1 MNSKTLIAALLGGLT
16 LFVFG
21 YVVYGLLLA
30 DFFATSVDRAE
41 PLILYIGLGE
51 LVFGYLIVRVL
62 SQTDTSTA
70 ADGAKAGAILGLLI
84 FLGLDLIFYGVST
97 ISELSTSLVDV
108 LIGTVQFGVA
118 GAVVGW
124 YLGRDASESAS
135 SESTSSDRTSTEST
149 STEST
154 SSESTSS
161 DRTITES
168 TSTDSGSSEST
179 SWDSGSSDSGSS
191 DSGSSDSAR
200 EGGF

>member
-70 ADGAKAGAILGLLI
+70 AEGAKAGAILGLLI

-135 SESTSSDRTSTEST
+135 SEVASSESISSDLASTEST

-154 SSESTSS
+154 ST
-161 DRTITES
+161 
-168 TSTDSGSSEST
+168 
-179 SWDSGSSDSGSS
+179 DSGSSDSGSA
-191 DSGSSDSAR
+191 DSAR